1 MYLQRLH
8 GRPAWQVRRQ
18 GVPLIP
24 QPLSVGYLIE
34 TVAPAETEALGAL
47 AAVPGTVVALRGELG
62 AGKTVFVRGLASG
75 LLGPSTVA
83 VTSPT
88 YVLQH
93 IYRSGTGV
101 LYHLDLYRL
110 KGGTGEFEA
119 SGLYECLAD
128 PRGVVCLEWPER
140 AEALLPSDRL
150 EVELE
155 HQGATRRLL
164 RIKATGPASARIV
177 DVMILRAGT
186 RDRLLAWMAQG
197 GLPYVQTPHPLS
209 WS

>member
-1 MYLQRLH
+1 M
-8 GRPAWQVRRQ
+8 
-18 GVPLIP
+18 P
-24 QPLSVGYLIE
+24 QPLSAGYVIGTE
-34 TVAPAETEALGAL
+34 SPAETEALGTL
-47 AAVPGTVVALRGELG
+47 AAQPGLVVALRGELG
-62 AGKTVFVRGLASG
+62 AGKTVFVRGLARG
-75 LLGPSTVA
+75 LLGPGAVA

-93 IYRSGTGV
+93 VYRGGAGV

-119 SGLYECLAD
+119 SGLRDCLAD

-140 AEALLPSDRL
+140 AEDILPADRL

-155 HQGATRRLL
+155 HQGETRRLL

-177 DVMILRAGT
+177 DAMIQRAGT
-186 RDRLLAWMAQG
+186 RERLLAWMEQDG
-197 GLPYVQTPHPLS
+197 QPRSREEPHPPSLS
-209 WS
+209 